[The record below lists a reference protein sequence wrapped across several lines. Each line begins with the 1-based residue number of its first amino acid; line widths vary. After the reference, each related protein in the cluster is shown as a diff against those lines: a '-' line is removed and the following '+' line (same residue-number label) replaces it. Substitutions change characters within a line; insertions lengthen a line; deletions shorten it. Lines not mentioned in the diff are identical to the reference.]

1 MAINMASSICVFVL
15 NLCVTFF
22 LTPFIVG
29 KLGAAAYGYIGL
41 SNNILGYTSVLTV
54 AINSMAGRYVTLKM
68 HERRY
73 DEANKYMSS
82 VFYINFAIS
91 CFIFIGVVI
100 ATIFLQD
107 LIRIPAPLVGDVKT
121 LFLLLGISSC
131 IGLMTGII
139 SVGAFI
145 RNRIDITNVR
155 NLIGS
160 FIRVLLLLL
169 LFGFLIPRLWYV
181 GLTILIM
188 NVYVLVSNYVFLRR
202 LTPEL
207 TLSYQYFDWKH
218 VKEVTLS
225 GAWNILSKLSEILSR
240 GFDLLLAN
248 LFISAKAMG
257 LLSITQAIPLM
268 IVSFFA
274 MLSGNFAPEFTRLYA
289 IRDYDKLKAE
299 LLKAV
304 RMTGFL
310 SCIPLSI
317 FFAYGDIFYGLWL
330 PKENANSLYILSC
343 LGTFGLIFG
352 MPQEPLWSIFTIT
365 NKVKQSS
372 LNLFYNSIAIFMTV
386 LLSVIL
392 IKDDMVRL
400 ICLAGIRS
408 LYGTIRVITF
418 LPVYGAKC
426 LGFNKST
433 FYPLIF
439 RNLFNVCLI
448 TSMSLVIKTLFMD
461 TTWISLFVGVIVT
474 AIIGLF
480 IASFTVLKQNDRI
493 YIFNNIKQ
501 RLKLC

>member
-1 MAINMASSICVFVL
+1 MAINMASSVCVFVL

-29 KLGAAAYGYIGL
+29 KLGTAAYGYIGL

-68 HERRY
+68 HERQY
-73 DEANKYMSS
+73 TEANKYMSS
-82 VFYINFAIS
+82 VFYSNFAIS
-91 CFIFIGVVI
+91 CVIIVAVII

-107 LIRIPAPLVGDVKT
+107 LIRIPADLVGDVKT
-121 LFLLLGISSC
+121 LFLLLGVSSC

-145 RNRIDITNVR
+145 RNRIDITNIR

-160 FIRVLLLLL
+160 FLRVALLLL
-169 LFGFLIPRLWYV
+169 LFGLLAPRLWYV

-188 NVYVLVSNYVFLRR
+188 NVYIMASNYVFLRR

-207 TLSYQYFDWKH
+207 TLSYKYFDWHH

-289 IRDYDKLKAE
+289 IKDYDRLKTE

-317 FFAYGDIFYGLWL
+317 FFAYGDVFYGLWL
-330 PKENANSLYILSC
+330 PKENAHTLYVLSC

-372 LNLFYNSIAIFMTV
+372 LNLFYNSIAIFTTV
-386 LLSVIL
+386 LLSVVL

-400 ICLAGIRS
+400 LCLAGIRS
-408 LYGTIRVITF
+408 MYGTIRVVTF

-426 LGFNKST
+426 LGFNRTT

-439 RNLFNVCLI
+439 RNLFNVCII
-448 TSMSLVIKTLFMD
+448 TGISLVIKLLFMD
-461 TTWISLFVGVIVT
+461 ITWISLIVGALVT
-474 AIIGLF
+474 AVIGII
-480 IASFTVLKQNDRI
+480 IASFTVLKQNDRH
-493 YIFNNIKQ
+493 YIINQVKHK
-501 RLKLC
+501 LKLC

>member
-1 MAINMASSICVFVL
+1 MAINMASSICVFAL

-29 KLGAAAYGYIGL
+29 KLGTAAYGYIGL

-68 HERRY
+68 HERQY
-73 DEANKYMSS
+73 TEANKYMSS
-82 VFYINFAIS
+82 VFYSNFAIS
-91 CFIFIGVVI
+91 CVIIIGVII
-100 ATIFLQD
+100 ATVFLPD
-107 LIRIPAPLVGDVKT
+107 LIRIPIPLVSDVKT

-160 FIRVLLLLL
+160 FMRVSLLLL
-169 LFGFLIPRLWYV
+169 LFGILVPRLWYV
-181 GLTILIM
+181 GFTILVM
-188 NVYVLVSNYVFLRR
+188 NMYVLVSNYVFLRR

-207 TLSYQYFDWKH
+207 TLSYRYFDWKH

-289 IRDYDKLKAE
+289 IKDFDKLKAE

-317 FFAYGDIFYGLWL
+317 FFAYGDVFYGLWL
-330 PKENANSLYILSC
+330 PKENAGILYLLSC

-372 LNLFYNSIAIFMTV
+372 LNLFYNSIAIFLTV

-408 LYGTIRVITF
+408 LYGTIRVTTF

-426 LGFNKST
+426 LGFNKTT
-433 FYPLIF
+433 FYPLII

-448 TSMSLVIKTLFMD
+448 TGLSIIIKKLFMSH
-461 TTWISLFVGVIVT
+461 TWISL
-474 AIIGLF
+474 IIGSVATTIIGIL
-480 IASFTVLKQNDRI
+480 IASFTVLKQNDRK
-493 YIFNNIKQ
+493 YIINHVKQ